1 MAIRSWLRIHPHRRR
16 TLARNLPGRALDT
29 CSLEVDLA
37 ISAAIPIITWR
48 PNDTA
53 IVGLVSADGVKGVA
67 AIGVEAIAER
77 RAVDDVAGDGGAEA
91 RGENPVSTRVTAI
104 GNSSCERLRVPVQ
117 AASASLPP
125 PAPLQKKVRRPS
137 KLFIL
142 GGVGDVCAGRS
153 NPLTPR
159 GSVAPRTAARPC
171 R

>member
-1 MAIRSWLRIHPHRRR
+1 
-16 TLARNLPGRALDT
+16 
-29 CSLEVDLA
+29 
-37 ISAAIPIITWR
+37 
-48 PNDTA
+48 
-53 IVGLVSADGVKGVA
+53 
-67 AIGVEAIAER
+67 
-77 RAVDDVAGDGGAEA
+77 
-91 RGENPVSTRVTAI
+91 
-104 GNSSCERLRVPVQ
+104 LRVPVQ